1 MSGLL
6 ICSVDSLRPPNEPTQ
21 PSAAGNASNPTSQ
34 PAPANAPDHTPAEQ
48 ATLPDS
54 ALSKP
59 TLSKPSSSLWQRQ
72 WLFLRRRWWNVDALT
87 FIQRL
92 ASFLRGVVLI
102 AVGAIG
108 LIIVVNNTLHLN
120 SSGMDAIAKLMAE
133 FLLIPVGL
141 LALIIA
147 GYGLSQ
153 IVRSFIPNAVVAR
166 HALDRAAWEEE
177 QSEEFQ
183 LRDGDEP

>member
-1 MSGLL
+1 MPGLL
-6 ICSVDSLRPPNEPTQ
+6 ICIVDSLRHPREPNQPP
-21 PSAAGNASNPTSQ
+21 AAG
-34 PAPANAPDHTPAEQ
+34 PAPEPAGKPNTASPPQ
-48 ATLPDS
+48 AGTLPEG
-54 ALSKP
+54 AQPKP
-59 TLSKPSSSLWQRQ
+59 IGGLWQRQ
-72 WLFLRRRWWNVDALT
+72 WLFLRRRWWNVDSLT

-92 ASFLRGVVLI
+92 ASFLRGVILI
-102 AVGAIG
+102 AVGTIG
-108 LIIVVNNTLHLN
+108 LIIVVNNTLNLN

-153 IVRSFIPNAVVAR
+153 IVRSFVPNAVAAR

-183 LRDGDEP
+183 LRDEDQP

>member
-1 MSGLL
+1 MP
-6 ICSVDSLRPPNEPTQ
+6 RPNKPHCPI
-21 PSAAGNASNPTSQ
+21 PRC
-34 PAPANAPDHTPAEQ
+34 
-48 ATLPDS
+48 
-54 ALSKP
+54 LSP
-59 TLSKPSSSLWQRQ
+59 RGSLWQRQ
-72 WLFLRRRWWNVDALT
+72 WLFLRRRWWNVDSLT

-92 ASFLRGVVLI
+92 ASFLRGVILI

-108 LIIVVNNTLHLN
+108 LIIVVNNTLNLN

-153 IVRSFIPNAVVAR
+153 IVRSFIPNSVVAR

-183 LRDGDEP
+183 LRDEEEP

>member
-1 MSGLL
+1 MPGLL
-6 ICSVDSLRPPNEPTQ
+6 ICIVDSLQPPHEPSQ
-21 PSAAGNASNPTSQ
+21 PSAAG
-34 PAPANAPDHTPAEQ
+34 PAPKTAGKPDTASPPKAGTVPQ
-48 ATLPDS
+48 A

-59 TLSKPSSSLWQRQ
+59 AGSLWQRQ
-72 WLFLRRRWWNVDALT
+72 WLFLRRRWWNVDSLT

-92 ASFLRGVVLI
+92 ASFLRGVILI
-102 AVGAIG
+102 AIG
-108 LIIVVNNTLHLN
+108 TICLIIVVNNTLNLN

-153 IVRSFIPNAVVAR
+153 IVRSFIPNSVAAR

-183 LRDGDEP
+183 LRDEDQP

>member
-6 ICSVDSLRPPNEPTQ
+6 ICSVDSLQPPNEPTR
-21 PSAAGNASNPTSQ
+21 PSSAGPASKPASQ
-34 PAPANAPDHTPAEQ
+34 PPNQPDKATDNAPSEQ
-48 ATLPDS
+48 GTLPNA

-59 TLSKPSSSLWQRQ
+59 PGSLWQRQ
-72 WLFLRRRWWNVDALT
+72 WLFLRRRWWNVDSLT

-92 ASFLRGVVLI
+92 ASFLRGVILI
-102 AVGAIG
+102 AVGVIG
-108 LIIVVNNTLHLN
+108 LIIVVNNTLNLN
-120 SSGMDAIAKLMAE
+120 SRGMDAVAKLMAE

-153 IVRSFIPNAVVAR
+153 IVRSFIPNAIVAR

-183 LRDGDEP
+183 LRDDDRP

>member
-6 ICSVDSLRPPNEPTQ
+6 ICSVDYLQPPDEPTQ
-21 PSAAGNASNPTSQ
+21 PSAAGPASKPASQ
-34 PAPANAPDHTPAEQ
+34 PPPQPDNAKDNAPAEP
-48 ATLPDS
+48 ATLPNS
-54 ALSKP
+54 ARSKP
-59 TLSKPSSSLWQRQ
+59 LGSLWQRQ
-72 WLFLRRRWWNVDALT
+72 WLFLRRRWWNVDSLS
-87 FIQRL
+87 FIQRV
-92 ASFLRGVVLI
+92 ASFLRGVILI
-102 AVGAIG
+102 AVGVIG
-108 LIIVVNNTLHLN
+108 LIIVVNNTLNLN
-120 SSGMDAIAKLMAE
+120 SSGMNAVAKLMAE

-153 IVRSFIPNAVVAR
+153 IVRSFIPNAVAAR

-183 LRDGDEP
+183 LRDEDKP

>member
-6 ICSVDSLRPPNEPTQ
+6 ICSVDSLQPPNEPTR
-21 PSAAGNASNPTSQ
+21 PASAGPAQKPASQ
-34 PAPANAPDHTPAEQ
+34 PPNQLDQATDNAPSEQ
-48 ATLPDS
+48 GALPNA

-59 TLSKPSSSLWQRQ
+59 QGSLWQRQ
-72 WLFLRRRWWNVDALT
+72 WLFLRRRWWNVDSLT

-92 ASFLRGVVLI
+92 ASFLRGVILI
-102 AVGAIG
+102 AVGVIG
-108 LIIVVNNTLHLN
+108 LIIVVNNTLNLN
-120 SSGMDAIAKLMAE
+120 SRGMDAIAKLMAE

-153 IVRSFIPNAVVAR
+153 IVRSFIPNAIVAR

-183 LRDGDEP
+183 LRDEDNP